1 MSIFYG
7 WRTVQ
12 AGEPGTPRFC
22 QWLPVQCGDGRQRI
36 GFTAAVWADSH
47 VGVLRPAVDIDQGG
61 QSTAPIHIR
70 LQYGVQAI
78 VQKVLKAL

>member
-7 WRTVQ
+7 WRAVQ

-22 QWLPVQCGDGRQRI
+22 QWLPVQCGDGMQRI
-36 GFTAAVWADSH
+36 GFTAAMRADSH
-47 VGVLRPAVDIDQGG
+47 IGVLRPLVDIDQGG
-61 QSTAPIHIR
+61 QSTTPIPVR

-78 VQKVLKAL
+78 IQEALKAL

>member
-7 WRTVQ
+7 WRAVQ
-12 AGEPGTPRFC
+12 AGEPGTPRFS
-22 QWLPVQCGDGRQRI
+22 QWLPVQCGDGMQRI
-36 GFTAAVWADSH
+36 RFTAAVRADSH
-47 VGVLRPAVDIDQGG
+47 IGVLRPAVDIDQGG

-78 VQKVLKAL
+78 VQQVLKAL